1 MSNFLYS
8 NDEIRAIETAHA
20 KKYPQDSLMLRAGA
34 AVAAL
39 AVTLLKEKR
48 GANILV
54 LVGPGNNGGDARVAA
69 AALLKAGHRMTLLE
83 PGQYKQTDS
92 AAKNAFTAV
101 RKAKGAVATKFPVAA
116 KFDLIIDG
124 LFGIGLKRAPT
135 GVFADAIARANAN
148 ADAHHTPILAID
160 VPSGLVADTG
170 VALGATIQADFTV
183 TFLGAKP
190 GLYTADGVDVA
201 GEIHVDSLG
210 TTTKS
215 SNGEL
220 LNRANI
226 APLIPKR
233 RNSSHKGSFGNVGII
248 GGATGMIGAAVLA
261 ARAALH
267 MGPGKVFAGFN
278 ASDAPGFDTI
288 NPEIMVRP
296 ADELVTDTS
305 PITLTALAIGMGLGV
320 DKSARRLLKAALARA
335 LPTLVDADA
344 LTIIAANPAIHAAHQ
359 VKMAENPHQCLSL
372 IFTPHPGEAA
382 RLLEV
387 AVNEIQSDR
396 VRAAKSIAVKFNAVT
411 VLKGAGTVIATPDG
425 QYWINTTGNPGMASG
440 GMGDALSGMI
450 ASFLAQGMNALNAAK
465 LGVYLHGAA
474 ADECLAHGMAPHG
487 LTASEVIF
495 EARTLLNAGLHA
507 HDHDQPAL
515 QN

>member
-1 MSNFLYS
+1 
-8 NDEIRAIETAHA
+8 
-20 KKYPQDSLMLRAGA
+20 MLRAGA

-39 AVTLLKEKR
+39 AATLVKKKR

-54 LVGPGNNGGDARVAA
+54 LAGPGNNGGDAWVAA
-69 AALLKAGHRMTLLE
+69 AALIKSGHRVMVFE
-83 PGQYKQTDS
+83 PVPQKQREP
-92 AAKNAFTAV
+92 AAKNALTAF
-101 RKAKGAVATKFPVAA
+101 RKAKGVVATKFPADV

-124 LFGIGLKRAPT
+124 LFGIGLKRAPD
-135 GVFADAIARANAN
+135 GVFADAITRANAN
-148 ADAHHTPILAID
+148 ADAHQTPILAID
-160 VPSGLVADTG
+160 VPSGLVSDTG
-170 VALGATIQADFTV
+170 VALGTTIEADFTL

-201 GEIHVDSLG
+201 GEINIDTLG
-210 TTTKS
+210 ITATATQ
-215 SNGEL
+215 GEI

-233 RNSSHKGSFGNVGII
+233 RNSSHKGTFGNVGII
-248 GGATGMIGAAVLA
+248 GGASGMIGAAVLA

-278 ASDAPGFDTI
+278 AKDAPGFDTI

-296 ADELVTDTS
+296 ADELVADT
-305 PITLTALAIGMGLGV
+305 TLTAMAIGMGLGV
-320 DKSARRLLKAALARA
+320 DKSARRILKAALARA
-335 LPTLVDADA
+335 IPTLVDADA
-344 LTIIAANPAIHAAHQ
+344 LTIIAANSSIYAALQ
-359 VKMAENPHQCLSL
+359 AQMAENPHQCLRL

-382 RLLEV
+382 RLLDISV
-387 AVNEIQSDR
+387 SDIQSDR
-396 VRAAKSIAVKFNAVT
+396 VHAAKSIAVKFNAVT
-411 VLKGAGTVIATPDG
+411 ILKGAGTIIAIPDG
-425 QYWINTTGNPGMASG
+425 RYWINTSGNPGMASG

-450 ASFLAQGMNALNAAK
+450 ASFLAQGMNALDAAK

-507 HDHDQPAL
+507 HDHD
-515 QN
+515 

>member
-1 MSNFLYS
+1 MSDFLYS
-8 NDEIRAIETAHA
+8 AAEIRAIERAHA
-20 KKYPQDSLMLRAGA
+20 KKNPQDSLMLRAGA
-34 AVAAL
+34 AVAAF
-39 AVTLLKEKR
+39 AVSLVKKKR

-54 LVGPGNNGGDARVAA
+54 LAGPGNNGGDAWVAA
-69 AALLKAGHRMTLLE
+69 AALIKTGQRVMVFE
-83 PGQYKQTDS
+83 PVPQKQREP
-92 AAKNAFTAV
+92 AAKNAIAAF
-101 RKAKGAVATKFPVAA
+101 RKATGLVVTKFPIDA

-124 LFGIGLKRAPT
+124 LFGIGLKREPK
-135 GVFADAIARANAN
+135 GVFADAITHANAN
-148 ADAHHTPILAID
+148 ADTHHTPILAID
-160 VPSGLVADTG
+160 VPSGLASDTG
-170 VALGATIQADFTV
+170 VALGATIEADFTL

-210 TTTKS
+210 TAATTTQ
-215 SNGEL
+215 GEI
-220 LNRANI
+220 LNRTNI

-233 RNSSHKGSFGNVGII
+233 RNSSHKGTFGNVGII
-248 GGATGMIGAAVLA
+248 GGASGMIGAAVLA

-278 ASDAPGFDTI
+278 AKDAPGFDTI

-450 ASFLAQGMNALNAAK
+450 ASFLAQGMIALDAAK